1 MLTGRWPHELSAR
14 VDRPLDAKFPTVAE
28 VLAARGYA
36 TAGFVANTYYC
47 NSWYGLDRGFARY
60 EDFGAN
66 KVVSVVET
74 LRSSTLGLKLVSA
87 AGLESATP
95 GDKNS
100 RKTAAMINNDVLSW
114 LGQPRDRPFFA
125 FLNYYDAH
133 APFQLPNGFDRQFGL
148 SAQPLAFRESLL
160 RSYARMASGKSHPQ
174 DALAI
179 ISKANELLRD
189 SYDSCIAYLD
199 QELGR
204 LFAELEGR
212 GLLDNTLVIVTS
224 DHGEQFNEHRLTGHG
239 NSLYG
244 SLIHVPLLIFPPS
257 REPAGRVVTAP
268 VSLRSLAA
276 TMVDPLGLW
285 RNSPFARPIARSVL
299 DVPIRRCRGR

>member
-1 MLTGRWPHELSAR
+1 
-14 VDRPLDAKFPTVAE
+14 
-28 VLAARGYA
+28 
-36 TAGFVANTYYC
+36 
-47 NSWYGLDRGFARY
+47 
-60 EDFGAN
+60 
-66 KVVSVVET
+66 
-74 LRSSTLGLKLVSA
+74 
-87 AGLESATP
+87 
-95 GDKNS
+95 
-100 RKTAAMINNDVLSW
+100 
-114 LGQPRDRPFFA
+114 
-125 FLNYYDAH
+125 
-133 APFQLPNGFDRQFGL
+133 
-148 SAQPLAFRESLL
+148 
-160 RSYARMASGKSHPQ
+160 MASGKSHPQ

-239 NSLYG
+239 NSLYS
-244 SLIHVPLLIFPPS
+244 SLVHVPLLIFPPS

-276 TMVDPLGLW
+276 TMVDPLGLCATAPLPGQ
-285 RNSPFARPIARSVL
+285 SLARFWTSHPAMSRPMTRCLPRSSISRSL
-299 DVPIRRCRGR
+299 VPTRIFRPRSDRCSRS